1 MTGAAWV
8 TMLTDH
14 GYLPG
19 VQTLAASLRRVNS
32 AFPLLVMV
40 TPDVDADVRQVLR
53 DDGIQVVQVAPLRP
67 AGHGAYA
74 NARFAQVWT
83 KLAVWS
89 LTDFERVVFLD
100 ADMLVVRNM
109 DELFDMEIDT
119 VHDPGPSVAA
129 AHACRC
135 NPLRIPSYPR
145 DWIPANCHYTS
156 GVAAADYFNAGLLV
170 LRPDADVF
178 ADMIARLA
186 GLTDLTGFLFAEQ
199 DFLNDYFRD
208 RWVPLPYVYNALK
221 TLSVQHPDLWHL
233 PDVRNIHF
241 IIDKPWARRPGS
253 DDPYLDLTR
262 LWWEVVD
269 EQAYDMAD
277 MASPT

>member
-1 MTGAAWV
+1 MTGPRAWV
-8 TMLTDH
+8 TLLTDH

-19 VQTLAASLRRVNS
+19 VQTLAASLRRVDS

-40 TPDVDADVRQVLR
+40 TPDIDADVRQVLS
-53 DDGIQVVQVAPLRP
+53 DEGAQVVPVAPLRP

-74 NARFAQVWT
+74 NARFAQVWI

-89 LTDFERVVFLD
+89 LTDYEQVVFLD

-109 DELFDMEIDT
+109 DELIDT
-119 VHDPGPSVAA
+119 DPGPSVAA

-145 DWIPANCHYTS
+145 DWTPANCHYTS
-156 GVAAADYFNAGLLV
+156 GVVAADYFNAGLLV

-178 ADMIARLA
+178 ADMTDRLSR
-186 GLTDLTGFLFAEQ
+186 LTDLTGFLFAEQ
-199 DFLNDYFRD
+199 DFLNEYFRG
-208 RWVPLPYVYNALK
+208 RWAALPYVYNALK
-221 TLSVQHPDLWHL
+221 TLSVQHPDVWRL

-241 IIDKPWARRPGS
+241 IIDKPWARRPTP
-253 DDPYLDLTR
+253 DDFPEDPFAALHQ
-262 LWWEVVD
+262 LWWNVSD
-269 EQAYDMAD
+269 EANASYI
-277 MASPT
+277 ASPR

>member
-1 MTGAAWV
+1 MTEPRAWV
-8 TMLTDH
+8 TLLTDR

-19 VQTLAASLRRVNS
+19 VQTLAASLRRVDS
-32 AFPLLVMV
+32 VFPLLVMV
-40 TPDVDADVRQVLR
+40 TPDVDADVRQVLH
-53 DDGIQVVQVAPLRP
+53 DEGAGVVQVDPLRP

-89 LTDFERVVFLD
+89 LTDYERVVCVD

-109 DELFDMEIDT
+109 DELFDTD
-119 VHDPGPSVAA
+119 HDPGPSVAA

-145 DWIPANCHYTS
+145 DWTPANCHYTS
-156 GVAAADYFNAGLLV
+156 GVVTADYFNAGLLV
-170 LRPDADVF
+170 LRPDAEVF
-178 ADMIARLA
+178 ADIIARLA

-199 DFLNDYFRD
+199 DFLNDYFRG
-208 RWVPLPYVYNALK
+208 RWDPLPYVYNALK
-221 TLSVQHPDLWHL
+221 TLSVQHPDVWRL

-241 IIDKPWARRPGS
+241 IIDKPWARRPTPDDLAS
-253 DDPYLDLTR
+253 DPFAELNR
-262 LWWEVVD
+262 LWWNVSD
-269 EQAYDMAD
+269 EANAAYI
-277 MASPT
+277 ASPR